1 MHELLGFTLAQGAA
15 AAAAASV
22 LEADGIVY
30 SPVTHGVVFYAL
42 LST

>member
-1 MHELLGFTLAQGAA
+1 MHELLNFTSAQGAA
-15 AAAAASV
+15 AVASV